1 MTTPVPS
8 LVLSL
13 AAGVGVGII
22 YLGGL
27 WWTVRRLA
35 VVKRPGLLLFSSFLV
50 RTGLAL
56 VCLYLLTGK
65 DWIRL
70 MAALLGFLVVRFVM
84 VWFLRPEG
92 QTFPAV
98 EKK

>member
-1 MTTPVPS
+1 M
-8 LVLSL
+8 
-13 AAGVGVGII
+13 GVGLI

-35 VVKRPGLLLFSSFLV
+35 MVKRPGLLLFSSFLV
-50 RTGLAL
+50 RIGLAL
-56 VCLYLLTGK
+56 VCLYLVTGK

-70 MAALLGFLVVRFVM
+70 MAALLGLMGVRFIM

-92 QTFPAV
+92 QPFPAV